1 MVWLI
6 VVVYQFR
13 RLEVCG
19 QMVKGWVKL
28 LKTSVLFEVGE
39 TVEYA
44 IVAEIEVGETVECAI
59 VVEIEVEVWM

>member
-19 QMVKGWVKL
+19 QMVKGGVKL
-28 LKTSVLFEVGE
+28 WKTSVLFEVGE

-44 IVAEIEVGETVECAI
+44 IV
-59 VVEIEVEVWM
+59 VEIEVEVWM